1 MRKLFLS
8 AGGAARGDPAVA
20 AIGVVL
26 SDPQGR
32 VLERL
37 GKCIG
42 RATPEVAEYRAILE
56 GLRLAL
62 QRQPEELVLFTDNHQ
77 VVNQLNGTLSPRD
90 PAVQHLNKLA
100 QELLRR
106 FPRARVNY
114 VDHEVSRAARRLAE
128 QALQEERRTER
139 ERQILRQEILALL
152 DALSLEDLKR
162 VHAFLLS
169 FQSEKADAHRS
180 SAGA

>member
-90 PAVQHLNKLA
+90 PAVQHLNRLA

-128 QALQEERRTER
+128 QALHEERRTER

-152 DALSLEDLKR
+152 DALSLEDLRR

-169 FQSEKADAHRS
+169 FQSEKTDAHRS

>member
-8 AGGAARGDPAVA
+8 AGGAARGEPAVA

-26 SDPQGR
+26 TDPQGR

-42 RATPEVAEYRAILE
+42 RANAEVAEYRAILE

-62 QRQPEELVLFTDNHQ
+62 QRQPEELVLFSDNHQ
-77 VVNQLNGTLSPRD
+77 VVNQLCGALSPRD

-106 FPRARVNY
+106 FPRARVSY
-114 VDHEVSRAARRLAE
+114 VDPEANRPARRLAE
-128 QALQEERRTER
+128 LALHEERRHER
-139 ERQILRQEILALL
+139 ERQLLRQEILALL
-152 DALSLEDLKR
+152 EELSLEDLRR
-162 VHAFLLS
+162 VHGFLLS
-169 FQSEKADAHRS
+169 FQRERADAHRP

>member
-77 VVNQLNGTLSPRD
+77 VVNQLSGTLSPRD

-106 FPRARVNY
+106 FPRVRVNY

-128 QALQEERRTER
+128 QALHEERRTER

-152 DALSLEDLKR
+152 DELSLEDLKR

-169 FQSEKADAHRS
+169 FQSERADAHRS